1 MEDENGLELS
11 LGLSC
16 GGSSVKSKGKNGVP
30 SDTRAEEVD
39 RGNSFT
45 DDFKN
50 FLHPGTQKHDSSMD
64 SQRSDPVKPHVG
76 WLLIRNSSILLML
89 ARVHLILIN
98 IMMD

>member
-50 FLHPGTQKHDSSMD
+50 FLHPGTQKHDSSMGED
-64 SQRSDPVKPHVG
+64 NLMQRIIGLLKLRKKKGLSQVISRKYC
-76 WLLIRNSSILLML
+76 LM
-89 ARVHLILIN
+89 R
-98 IMMD
+98 

>member
-50 FLHPGTQKHDSSMD
+50 FLHLGTQKHDSSMD
-64 SQRSDPVKPHVG
+64 SQRSDPVKPQENFFSNFPKAAVEADASMNLNG
-76 WLLIRNSSILLML
+76 RG
-89 ARVHLILIN
+89 
-98 IMMD
+98 